1 MRSMRILTFVLCSRS
16 CIPVLYASMRV
27 GKNSTSDFS
36 CFNQESSAPTHMAV
50 FSCTQASVFFYIHFI
65 FIHLFIFFNYLL
77 FIIYYTLLL
86 LLLFMHFLILF
97 SITHVFA
104 HMCVNRH
111 VFSMIYF
118 FCRLWPAPL
127 HSASEDLGRRA
138 AASGRGG
145 GQGEGVF
152 RLHMG
157 GLGPAQEMGV
167 RTAIQ
172 ACA

>member
-1 MRSMRILTFVLCSRS
+1 MFSFLYSCLICIDACWQKFNEWLLLLQPRELCPHPHGSVFLHPGLCVFLYTFYIYTFV
-16 CIPVLYASMRV
+16 Y
-27 GKNSTSDFS
+27 
-36 CFNQESSAPTHMAV
+36 
-50 FSCTQASVFFYIHFI
+50 
-65 FIHLFIFFNYLL
+65 FFNYLL
-77 FIIYYTLLL
+77 FIIYYTLL

-145 GQGEGVF
+145 SQGEGVF

>member
-1 MRSMRILTFVLCSRS
+1 MHRCVLAKIQRVTSPASTKRALPPPTWQCFPAPRPLCFFIYTFYIYTFV
-16 CIPVLYASMRV
+16 Y
-27 GKNSTSDFS
+27 
-36 CFNQESSAPTHMAV
+36 
-50 FSCTQASVFFYIHFI
+50 
-65 FIHLFIFFNYLL
+65 FFNYLL

-145 GQGEGVF
+145 SQGEGVF